1 MELLV
6 ILFSDSCFCGKAK
19 TLFKMKARFCRGSFT
34 WRTQLT
40 DSTQFYR
47 FYTIYRAERDRKST
61 SKRST
66 SKLALIPWRCGNRL
80 ATDHENFTWLQPQLF
95 SAPDGSTEPSPAIRT
110 GILRL
115 YSMEN
120 RMIR

>member
-19 TLFKMKARFCRGSFT
+19 TLFKMKARFCRGLFMLLENT
-34 WRTQLT
+34 T
-40 DSTQFYR
+40 YR

-66 SKLALIPWRCGNRL
+66 SKLALLPLEMW
-80 ATDHENFTWLQPQLF
+80 
-95 SAPDGSTEPSPAIRT
+95 
-110 GILRL
+110 
-115 YSMEN
+115 
-120 RMIR
+120 